1 MKKFRLAAGVVSAL
15 LFAANSAFAYDVL
28 LKFEGKV
35 VPTTCQVDGLNE
47 IGMNPVSTE
56 ALKEPGGYAGEK
68 VFFISVSGCDGT
80 KLKGMFSPDFSK
92 VDHKTGAL
100 KNSVPDGSTAMIQL
114 LDHESKPIDLM
125 LDSISKPYFA
135 PLSVSANAA
144 QFVLAARYL
153 AGDVPVT
160 AGDVKAEL
168 TFDLVYE

>member
-15 LFAANSAFAYDVL
+15 FFAANSAFAYDVL

-47 IGMNPVSTE
+47 VAMNPVSTE
-56 ALKEPGGYAGEK
+56 ALKEPGSYAGEK
-68 VFFISVSGCDGT
+68 VILINVSGCDGT
-80 KLKGMFSPDFSK
+80 KLKGMLSPDFSK
-92 VDHKTGAL
+92 VHHITGAL
-100 KNSVPDGSTAMIQL
+100 KNSVPGGSTAMIQL
-114 LDHESKPIDLM
+114 LDHQSNPINLMTSPVTKP
-125 LDSISKPYFA
+125 SFEPV
-135 PLSVSANAA
+135 SVSATAA

-153 AGDVPVT
+153 ASDVPVT